1 MKQFRKALAL
11 LLSVLMLMMVVPLS
25 ALVTADGTSYDGYFY
40 NGDFEAGTANWTLY
54 NDDGTVTEVIDDPTN
69 SGRGKVM
76 HTNSTSNNDSSLGC
90 DLMFNQTISMEAN
103 TDLILKFKVYCYS
116 TASNAAFWVTLG
128 NNTATYSTSAVTGL
142 SAQTVSSSSSTR
154 VRLNVSSNTGKWIDV
169 AIPYNS
175 GDNTSVTFRFDNYR
189 VGAGQY
195 YFDDITI
202 EGPNNENA
210 GTGDD
215 GGDEPEA
222 PDQPELPDAPADYN
236 ILQNGD
242 FESGNTNWTNLV
254 STVGVVADPTESDH
268 GNVMQTNETGGS
280 VHMFQQGVTISAD
293 TDYILTYKMYTYAA
307 SGTNPG
313 WWVTLGDTSVSYSTS
328 AVTSNGIEVKTVDSS
343 SSTRVRFTIT
353 NSALYNKW
361 IEVKIPFNSGNN
373 TTPNIIISNY
383 RANAGQY
390 YFDDFVLV
398 RADGK
403 TEPEP
408 EEPDQPD
415 NPDNPDAPV
424 VDGNLVNN
432 GTFESGDL
440 TGWKGHQST
449 KVNTEAA
456 KTGSYGGY
464 LMGNGGWG
472 SLLQQGVEVAIGKS
486 YVIKMWVKV
495 ASVGMNI
502 QIRDGGESGT
512 IVASKWCDA
521 AGYAD
526 WTQVSFVVSPTTNSL
541 FMNLCGAG
549 TGTAEIVYLDD
560 VSVTEAP
567 LIQNG
572 DFETGNLSG
581 WEVWQ
586 STAISADAAYE
597 GSYGV
602 NMKGNGSWGGMLNQD
617 LPVKNGKTYELSF
630 WYKINKAGF
639 ILQLRGV
646 QSNTTYMN
654 KSYTTPVGEWTK
666 LTVSITSVGDTA
678 IKLNFCGAGGENANP
693 DRAEDV
699 YVDSIV
705 ITEVKGASND
715 GYILNGDFEY
725 SDWTTHW
732 SNVNNSCTVA
742 LVEGRNGGQALSL
755 TAPKWCQVRQKF
767 NVEANVDYTITLWA
781 KDTTDMT
788 LLLKTGSNDQ
798 NYAQHGISAGSEW
811 TQITYDFNSGDNES
825 LYLGFMG
832 QDSGN
837 GVAVIDDIRITSN
850 KEPSFDGYIY
860 NGDFETGKL
869 GKWTST
875 YGSTAISSDAHD
887 GIYAVS
893 VKGPGDWGG
902 GLLAQSFT
910 VEAGKTY
917 TLSYWYKPLQ
927 NGVNYKLRT
936 KDGAA
941 SFDTLYLDSR
951 KYANWTY
958 HEVTFEAGTATE
970 LEITFSGSGK
980 NTTDEVLIDDVRLV
994 NLSGNEMDRAPLTAN
1009 GGASIRDTA
1018 NGNPALAFRFFLTA
1032 NGMQVENGNVYV
1044 KNTGTLKLYKYA
1056 EVLGNLK
1063 KFGAVVTNNAA
1074 VGTDAE
1080 AFKLASVNGGTV
1092 IDVDAKYLMEL
1103 DDTST
1108 SYAVRIVNIPNTS
1121 VGTDIYARPYYTYE
1135 LDGEEYTIYGDIIND
1150 NYAAVEATRRTKRV
1164 LSIGSIHEDTDD
1176 HLYNVL
1182 KSAEYDQV
1190 ILGSL
1195 EGGTY
1200 HKNDDNGVWT
1210 TQNSVDKATAMAD
1223 ERWQYIVVNDAEL
1236 LDWVNANKPADAVV
1250 LYNIDWEGDFAANAA
1265 AAQAAN
1271 VDGAMPTGT
1280 ALENLDTIDMAGLY
1294 EGDELSDKGDYAAS
1308 LAWFMTLT
1316 GESLDLVDY
1325 VPAGISAEEEYNLR
1339 RAAAHI
1345 WTHPYTVDDLSEVV
1359 LVSGSDYQ
1367 YYGSVEDGIA
1377 TLNGLTDSLKNQG
1390 YGMFDGLLF
1399 GGDFTTALGSDYD
1412 ASNEGLNRF
1421 DSVITDTVNFD
1432 KFYTQGNHDAAGIDL
1447 LPSYGN
1453 NDPAG
1458 APYGVFIIHEDNY
1471 NCYGNGGQK
1480 VAEDLTAYFNEK
1492 LANGWGNK
1500 PIFVTSHIPLHF
1512 NARTI
1517 KDGMGSSAKY
1527 VVEALNAASEAGLNI
1542 VFLIGHNHGSGYDD
1556 YLGGA
1561 AVYVPKGETIM
1572 VPDHTNYK
1580 NQPIETELKFT
1591 YMNFGYVSSYGTSG
1605 TGVDTTLT
1613 MCTFRIQENGD
1624 VIITRYDK
1632 NGVHNL
1638 KSAGKVPPTDLDVTD
1653 YTFDDE
1659 RVYESSR
1666 IVGAYKDEEYNP

>member
-1 MKQFRKALAL
+1 MKQFHKALAWLSAVGML
-11 LLSVLMLMMVVPLS
+11 LAIVPL
-25 ALVTADGTSYDGYFY
+25 AAPIGAADVSYDGYFY
-40 NGDFEAGTANWTLY
+40 NGDFEAGTSNWTLY
-54 NDDGTVTEVIDDPTN
+54 NDEGTVTEVVEDPTG
-69 SGRGKVM
+69 SGHGKVM
-76 HTNSTSNNDSSLGC
+76 HTNSTANNDSSLGC
-90 DLMFNQTISMEAN
+90 DLMFNQTISLEPN
-103 TDLILKFKVYCYS
+103 TDVVFKFKVYCYS
-116 TASNAAFWVTLG
+116 TATNAAFWITVG
-128 NNTATYSTSAVTGL
+128 DNTATYSTSAVTGL

-154 VRLNVSSNTGKWIDV
+154 VRLNVGSNTDKWIDV
-169 AIPYNS
+169 AIPYNT
-175 GDNTSVTFRFDNYR
+175 GNNTSVLVRVDNYR

-202 EGPNNENA
+202 EGPNNVNG
-210 GTGDD
+210 GTV
-215 GGDEPEA
+215 GGDEPDE
-222 PDQPELPDAPADYN
+222 PDLPDAPADYN
-236 ILQNGD
+236 ILKNGD
-242 FESGNTNWTNLV
+242 FEQGNTNWTNLV
-254 STVGVVADPTESDH
+254 STVGTVADPTDSGR
-268 GNVMQTNETGGS
+268 GNVMQTNENGGS
-280 VHMFQQGVTISAD
+280 THMFQQGVSISAD

-307 SGTNPG
+307 AGTNPG
-313 WWVTLGDTSVSYSTS
+313 WWVTLGDTSVEYSTS

-373 TTPNIIISNY
+373 TTPNIMISNY
-383 RANAGQY
+383 RSNAGQY

-408 EEPDQPD
+408 EEPDTPA
-415 NPDNPDAPV
+415 NPDAPAV
-424 VDGNLVNN
+424 EGNLVSN
-432 GTFESGDL
+432 GDFEIGDL

-456 KTGSYGGY
+456 KTGRYGGY
-464 LMGNGGWG
+464 LKGNGGWG
-472 SLLQQGVEVAIGKS
+472 SMLQQGVEVAIGKS
-486 YVIKMWVKV
+486 YAVKMWVKV

-502 QIRDGGESGT
+502 QIRDGGEEGT

-526 WTQVSFVVSPTTNSL
+526 WTQVTFVVTPTTNTL

-549 TGTAEIVYLDD
+549 TGTAEIVYVDD
-560 VSVTEAP
+560 VTITEAP
-567 LIQNG
+567 LISNG
-572 DFETGNLSG
+572 DFETGDLSG
-581 WEVWQ
+581 WEKWQ
-586 STAISADAAYE
+586 STTISADAAYE

-602 NMKGNGSWGGMLNQD
+602 NMKGNGSWGGMLNQN
-617 LPVKNGKTYELSF
+617 LPVKDGKTYELSF
-630 WYKINKAGF
+630 RYKINAAGF

-646 QSNTTYMN
+646 QSETTYMN
-654 KSYTTPVGEWTK
+654 KSYTSPVGEWTL
-666 LTVSITSVGDTA
+666 LTVTVTAVGDTA
-678 IKLNFCGAGGENANP
+678 IKLNFCGAGGENPNP

-699 YVDSIV
+699 YVDAITF
-705 ITEVKGASND
+705 TEVKGASND

-725 SDWTTHW
+725 NDWTTHW
-732 SNVNNSCTVA
+732 TNVNNSCTVS
-742 LVEGRNGGQALSL
+742 LVEGHDSAQALSL
-755 TAPKWCQVRQKF
+755 VAPKWCQVRQKF
-767 NVEANVDYTITLWA
+767 NVEKNVDYTVTLWA

-788 LLLKTGSNDQ
+788 LILKTGADDQ
-798 NYAQHGISAGSEW
+798 NYAQHSISAGSEW
-811 TQITYDFNSGDNES
+811 TQITYNFNSGDNES

-837 GVAVIDDIRITSN
+837 GVAVIDDIRIVAN
-850 KEPSFDGYIY
+850 KEPSFDGYVH
-860 NGDFETGKL
+860 NGDFEVGTL
-869 GKWTST
+869 TKWQTT
-875 YGSTAISSDAHD
+875 YGSTAIATDAHS

-902 GLLAQSFT
+902 GLLTQDIT

-917 TLSYWYKPLQ
+917 TLSFWYKPLQ
-927 NGVNYKLRT
+927 NGVNYKVRT
-936 KDGAA
+936 ADGAT

-951 KYANWTY
+951 KHADWTY
-958 HEVTFEAGTATE
+958 YEVTFEVGTATAIQ
-970 LEITFSGSGK
+970 LTFSGSGK

-994 NLSGNEMDRAPLTAN
+994 NLSGNEMDRAPLTAD

-1018 NGNPALAFRFFLTA
+1018 DGKPALAFRFYQTA
-1032 NGMQVENGNVYV
+1032 DGMQVTNGNVYV
-1044 KNTGTLKLYKYA
+1044 PGTGSLKLYKYA
-1056 EVLGNLK
+1056 AVMGNLTN
-1063 KFGAVVTNNAA
+1063 FGAVVTNDTAI
-1074 VGTDAE
+1074 GTDAA
-1080 AFKLASVNGGTV
+1080 AFALDSVNQGSV
-1092 IDVDAKYLMEL
+1092 VDVNAHYLMEL
-1103 DDTST
+1103 DDTT
-1108 SYAVRIVNIPNTS
+1108 ASYAVRIINIPNDK
-1121 VGTDIYARPYYTYE
+1121 VGVEIYARPYYTYE
-1135 LDGEEYTIYGDIIND
+1135 LDGETYTIYGDIVSD

-1164 LSIGSIHEDTDD
+1164 LSIGDIYEDTDD

-1182 KSAEYDQV
+1182 KSADYDQV
-1190 ILGSL
+1190 ILANLDGD
-1195 EGGTY
+1195 TY
-1200 HKNDDNGVWT
+1200 RKNNDNGVWT
-1210 TQNSVDKATAMAD
+1210 TTEGVDAATAIAD

-1236 LDWVNANKPADAVV
+1236 LDWVNANKPADATV
-1250 LYNIDWEGDFAANAA
+1250 LYNIDWAGDFATNAA
-1265 AAQAAN
+1265 AAQAADA
-1271 VDGAMPTGT
+1271 DGAMPTGT
-1280 ALENLDTIDMAGLY
+1280 ALQNLGTIAMTDLY

-1325 VPAGISAEEEYNLR
+1325 VPACAGDDAYNLR

-1345 WTHPYTVDDLSEVV
+1345 WTKPYTVDDLSEVV

-1367 YYGSVEDGIA
+1367 YYGSVEDGL
-1377 TLNGLTDSLKNQG
+1377 TVLKGLTDSLKNQG

-1399 GGDFTTALGSDYD
+1399 GGDYTTALGSDYD

-1447 LPSYGN
+1447 LPPYGD
-1453 NDPAG
+1453 NDPDG
-1458 APYGVFIIHEDNY
+1458 APYGVFILHEDNY

-1480 VAEDLTAYFNEK
+1480 AAEDLTAYFNEK

-1500 PIFVTSHIPLHF
+1500 PIFVTSHIPLHY
-1512 NARTI
+1512 NARTD

-1527 VVEALNAASEAGLNI
+1527 VVDALNAASEAGLNI
-1542 VFLIGHNHGSGYDD
+1542 IFLIGHNHGSGYDD

-1580 NQPIETELKFT
+1580 NAPIETELKFT
-1591 YMNFGYVSSYGTSG
+1591 YMNFGYISSYGTSG
-1605 TGVDTTLT
+1605 TEVDTTLT
-1613 MCTFRIQENGD
+1613 MCTFRIQQNGD

-1632 NGVHNL
+1632 DGVHNL
-1638 KSAGKVPPTDLDVTD
+1638 KSAGKVSPSDESG